1 LKKAYFNWSSGKDAM
16 LALDKVL
23 ASKEY
28 AISKLVTTVNIDF
41 NRVSM
46 HGLSVDLL
54 EEQAQA
60 IGIPLEK

>member
-1 LKKAYFNWSSGKDAM
+1 M